1 MSDQLGMLFLVL
13 FVVAAA
19 GCIYLAITM
28 SRRVQAGIDR
38 WRGQER
44 QALETEL
51 RSFADADARLR
62 FEQWK
67 QDHEQAIRLDAVQR
81 SVAVTK
87 GKITEHILPYLPGFD
102 LDPKDVRFLGTPID
116 LIAFDGL
123 NASQEV
129 EIVFIEVKTGQSA
142 LTAREKAVRRAVE
155 AKRVSWR
162 VINPDAEV
170 GRHLARA

>member
-1 MSDQLGMLFLVL
+1 MSESLGLLFLVL

-19 GCIYLAITM
+19 VSVYLAMTM
-28 SRRVQAGIDR
+28 SSRVQAGIDR

-44 QALETEL
+44 HALETEL
-51 RSFADADARLR
+51 RSFADAEARLR

-81 SVAVTK
+81 SAAITK
-87 GKITEHILPYLPGFD
+87 GKVTEHILPYLPGFD

-116 LIAFDGL
+116 LIAFDGR
-123 NASQEV
+123 NSSEEV
-129 EIVFIEVKTGQSA
+129 EIVFIEAVK
-142 LTAREKAVRRAVE
+142 RAVE

-170 GRHLARA
+170 SRPLARA

>member
-1 MSDQLGMLFLVL
+1 MSESLGFLFLVL
-13 FVVAAA
+13 FVIAAA
-19 GCIYLAITM
+19 ACIYLAITI
-28 SRRVQAGIDR
+28 SGRVQAGIDR

-51 RSFADADARLR
+51 RSFADADAGLR

-67 QDHEQAIRLDAVQR
+67 QAHEQSIRFDAVQR

-87 GKITEHILPYLPGFD
+87 GKVTEHIVPYLPGFD

-123 NASQEV
+123 NASEEV

-142 LTAREKAVRRAVE
+142 LSAREKAVKRAVE

-162 VINPDAEV
+162 VINPDVEAI
-170 GRHLARA
+170 ARV